1 MEWIESLLEKYG
13 RLKLAQEAKDLD
25 DARKVLATDRE
36 VVRAHHRR
44 TLGEQFRQEGD
55 DDGMIHIGDRH
66 EHVHVTETHPA
77 NGRTGLLSGPLA
89 KLALAAGLAASGAG
103 AGAGAVLLLD
113 ALRPSARQTPSPVVD
128 QPASDRDTH
137 FELRLGP
144 PEAPTVP
151 E

>member
-66 EHVHVTETHPA
+66 EHVHVSETHPPA
-77 NGRTGLLSGPLA
+77 GGPGPLAGRLA

-113 ALRPSARQTPSPVVD
+113 ALRPAPAPA
-128 QPASDRDTH
+128 PPAASDHGTADHDTR

-144 PEAPTVP
+144 PD
-151 E
+151 